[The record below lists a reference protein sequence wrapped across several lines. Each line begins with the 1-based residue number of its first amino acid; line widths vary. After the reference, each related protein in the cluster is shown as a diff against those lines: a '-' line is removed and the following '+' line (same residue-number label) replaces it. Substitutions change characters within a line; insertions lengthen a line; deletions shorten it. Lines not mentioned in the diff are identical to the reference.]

1 VRLRPPVGGVVEA
14 LKAAPWVN
22 LVEQSGQ
29 DRLRVTVVSTDVA
42 ETELVGALAGA
53 GARVVGIAPAEVD
66 LEHVFLE
73 LTG

>member
-1 VRLRPPVGGVVEA
+1 MVPSKV
-14 LKAAPWVN
+14 AAD
-22 LVEQSGQ
+22 G
-29 DRLRVTVVSTDVA
+29 TDDA
-42 ETELVGALAGA
+42 ETELVRVLADA